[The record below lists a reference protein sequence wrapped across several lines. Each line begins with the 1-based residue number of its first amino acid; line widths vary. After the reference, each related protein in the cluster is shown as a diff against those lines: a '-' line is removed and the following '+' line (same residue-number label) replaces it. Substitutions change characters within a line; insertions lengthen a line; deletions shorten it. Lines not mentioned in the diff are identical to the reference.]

1 MTTSPGLTIGRLAR
15 AANVGIETIRYYQ
28 RRELLPTPEASGTTF
43 RVYPHE
49 LVDRIQ
55 FIKRSQE
62 LGFTLDEI
70 ATFLSLADG
79 SDRLAIRRVA
89 ADRLVEIRSKIAD
102 LQKMESVL
110 AGLIQECETSGR
122 AAPCPVIAALSGR
135 TISGDGRESSDEQE
149 TIGTRC

>member
-1 MTTSPGLTIGRLAR
+1 MTNASGLTIGRLAR

-28 RRELLPTPEASGTTF
+28 RRELLPRPEAANTAF
-43 RVYPHE
+43 RVYPLE

-62 LGFTLDEI
+62 LGFTLDQI
-70 ATFLSLADG
+70 ATFLKLADG
-79 SDRLAIRRVA
+79 SNRPAIRKVA
-89 ADRLVEIRSKIAD
+89 ADRLEEIRSKIAD
-102 LQKMESVL
+102 LQKMEMVL

-135 TISGDGRESSDEQE
+135 ASNENTAQ
-149 TIGTRC
+149 